1 MPGDTEYGRDLLR
14 VFVPF
19 CEHLIDSGLARK
31 AVRRHMD
38 YLWLLGG
45 ELIEKINEHEES
57 RRKPAMQLIMEN
69 ISDEGGPY
77 SRHLEGEADMR
88 SFDATCR
95 KFYKFFKQT
104 SEEIG

>member
-1 MPGDTEYGRDLLR
+1 MPGDTEYGRDLLK

-19 CEHLIDSGLARK
+19 CEHLIAGGLTRK
-31 AVRRHMD
+31 TIRRHMD

-45 ELIEKINEHEES
+45 ELIEEINEHEEL
-57 RRKPAMQLIMEN
+57 RKKPAAALIMDN
-69 ISDEGGPY
+69 ISDDGGPY
-77 SRHLEGEADMR
+77 IRHLESEADMR

-95 KFYKFFKQT
+95 KFYKFFKRT